1 MRRNPLQSAAISIL
15 LGLSCAISCD
25 SGSSKNNGANATGS
39 NAQPSNAYRGR
50 YAPLSEYAG
59 TIDHVVVHQAE
70 ALVGQAWQATHDL
83 LKALPNTTFTLIC
96 NSPKAV
102 EEVTGRLRQWKFTD
116 RRNIRLMPV
125 DGPLLMWARDR
136 YIAMRRS
143 ASDSVPVWLTPEP
156 PPTFDAARRG
166 NERGIPDAFNEIEPT
181 CRRVDVSLVLEGGNF
196 VASNTN
202 VYIGANVFRENA
214 SAGDTAR
221 VRSLLEDLFAG
232 RLIIVG
238 DDGGNVPCD
247 HVDMYLT
254 AIDDNKVLVGSPA
267 LARKVIAAADEAS
280 KQALYERL
288 YITPNM
294 PPPVGPDFTA
304 ARIKLFDDI
313 AARLVSEGVEVIR
326 IPYADSRGGDFIVTY
341 NNVLQEKRDG
351 ERIVIM
357 PVYGIPALDAAA
369 RGVYESLGMT
379 VREVNVSTISH
390 LVGAVRCLGN
400 VVGRK

>member
-1 MRRNPLQSAAISIL
+1 ML
-15 LGLSCAISCD
+15 LSLCCAISCD
-25 SGSSKNNGANATGS
+25 SNASKNDGANGAGDGTQSSSGS
-39 NAQPSNAYRGR
+39 KGR
-50 YAPLSEYAG
+50 YALISEYAG
-59 TIDHVVVHQAE
+59 TIDHIVIHQPE
-70 ALVGQAWQATHDL
+70 ALVGQSWQATHDL
-83 LKALPNTTFTLIC
+83 LKALPKSTFTLVC

-102 EEVTGRLRQWKFTD
+102 EEVTGRLRQWRFTD
-116 RRNIRLMPV
+116 RGNVRLMPV
-125 DGPLLMWARDR
+125 EGPLLMWARDR
-136 YIAMRRS
+136 YIATRRS
-143 ASDSVPVWLTPEP
+143 ASESVPVWITPEP

-181 CRRVDVSLVLEGGNF
+181 CKRVDVGLVLEGGNV
-196 VASNTN
+196 VASRTN
-202 VYIGANVFRENA
+202 VYVGANVFRENA
-214 SAGDTAR
+214 SAGDSSR

-232 RLIIVG
+232 KLIVVG

-254 AIDDNKVLVGSPA
+254 AIDDNKVLVGSPS

-294 PPPVGPDFTA
+294 PPPVGPDFTPS
-304 ARIKLFDDI
+304 RIKLLDDI
-313 AARLVSEGVEVIR
+313 AERLSSEGVEVIR

-341 NNVLQEKRDG
+341 NNVLQETREG

-357 PVYGIPALDAAA
+357 PIYGIPAMDRAA
-369 RGVYESLGMT
+369 RDVYESLGMK

-390 LVGAVRCLGN
+390 LVGAVRCMGN
-400 VVGRK
+400 VVERK

>member
-1 MRRNPLQSAAISIL
+1 MRRTSHPSAAILIL
-15 LGLSCAISCD
+15 LSLCCAVSCD
-25 SGSSKNNGANATGS
+25 SGSSKNQGASATGGSAQSS
-39 NAQPSNAYRGR
+39 NSSRGR

-59 TIDHVVVHQAE
+59 TIDHIVVHQPE

-83 LKALPNTTFTLIC
+83 LKALPNSTFTLVC

-102 EEVTGRLRQWKFTD
+102 EEVTGRLRQWKFTN
-116 RRNIRLMPV
+116 RGNIRLMPV

-136 YIAMRRS
+136 YIATRRS
-143 ASDSVPVWLTPEP
+143 ASEALPVWLTPEP

-181 CRRVDVSLVLEGGNF
+181 CKRVDSSLVLEGGNV
-196 VASNTN
+196 VASQTII
-202 VYIGANVFRENA
+202 YIGANVFRENA
-214 SAGDTAR
+214 SAGDTMR

-232 RLIIVG
+232 KLIVVG

-254 AIDDNKVLVGSPA
+254 AIDDNKVLLGSPA

-294 PPPVGPDFTA
+294 PPPVGPDFTPQ
-304 ARIKLFDDI
+304 RIKLLDDI
-313 AARLVSEGVEVIR
+313 AARLTSEGVEVIR

-341 NNVLQEKRDG
+341 NNVLQESRDG

-390 LVGAVRCLGN
+390 LVGAVRCMAN
-400 VVGRK
+400 VVGRN